1 MIPMPDLTTLAPL
14 KNRLKIPPTNIAADD
29 DLAELITQTSADFH
43 NACNR
48 NSFFNT
54 QYSERRDGQGGQS
67 MLLRN
72 DLIQTVTGVV
82 ISGVT
87 VPSSPDGLQPG
98 YVYDNSTVKLVGYSF
113 LRGYGNVL
121 IEYSAGFGAALDD
134 PDFPA
139 EIELAVRDWCEY
151 RYRARPAAGMKSK
164 HMATGETVVYD
175 QEDMPKTTARVV
187 QQYKRKAAAL

>member
-1 MIPMPDLTTLAPL
+1 MHDLTTLAAL

-48 NSFFNT
+48 HSLFT
-54 QYSERRDGQGGQS
+54 AAYSERRDGQGGHS

-72 DLIQTVTGVV
+72 DPIQSVSAVV
-82 ISGVT
+82 INGVT
-87 VPSSPDGLQPG
+87 VPSSPDGMQPG
-98 YVYDNSTVKLVGYSF
+98 YVYDDSTVKLVGYLF

-121 IEYSAGFGAALDD
+121 IEYSAGFGNAMDD
-134 PDFPA
+134 PDFPD
-139 EIELAVRDWCEY
+139 ELELAVRDWCEY

-164 HMATGETVVYD
+164 HMATGETVIYD
-175 QEDMPKTTARVV
+175 QEEMPKTTARVV
-187 QQYKRKAAAL
+187 QQYKRKAATL